1 MALAPHPPGPASR
14 GLHDVPRRLLLLG
27 AFATLAAAAG
37 AADGRGAVCASGHLT
52 LLGADLEAGRVLLA
66 PTAGEDLVELSI
78 ADGTAT
84 LSRRGWPGGLQ
95 GGSIAPG
102 PVVAGRPCGDDC
114 LSVVEWRNGEWRPLG
129 ESFLADPGSSLVETT
144 RDRSGTPWLVL
155 RGSRDGAGRA
165 GVLAYRAQGREW
177 VVAGRGFARAVGSP
191 FASPSPGDPRAVVVG
206 DLELVAGSGEV
217 RVLEDRPRAAD
228 LDGAQVHWLAERR
241 PLLLSGRGDLFEW
254 TPGTQAGWRPVRWR
268 PWGGT
273 GAGDGIG
280 SRHWVE
286 VLPDAGIAGSRAFL
300 WTDARQS
307 ERDIARIYLVE
318 WTAKRG
324 WRRVAELDDG
334 LRTREGDRLPFRH
347 VLRFGDGRWLL
358 LAGCVD
364 GPSGT
369 SLAYLLA
376 SDAGLGS
383 PHVVPI
389 REK

>member
-1 MALAPHPPGPASR
+1 
-14 GLHDVPRRLLLLG
+14 
-27 AFATLAAAAG
+27 
-37 AADGRGAVCASGHLT
+37 
-52 LLGADLEAGRVLLA
+52 
-66 PTAGEDLVELSI
+66 
-78 ADGTAT
+78 
-84 LSRRGWPGGLQ
+84 
-95 GGSIAPG
+95 
-102 PVVAGRPCGDDC
+102 
-114 LSVVEWRNGEWRPLG
+114 
-129 ESFLADPGSSLVETT
+129 
-144 RDRSGTPWLVL
+144 
-155 RGSRDGAGRA
+155 
-165 GVLAYRAQGREW
+165 
-177 VVAGRGFARAVGSP
+177 
-191 FASPSPGDPRAVVVG
+191 
-206 DLELVAGSGEV
+206 
-217 RVLEDRPRAAD
+217 
-228 LDGAQVHWLAERR
+228 
-241 PLLLSGRGDLFEW
+241 
-254 TPGTQAGWRPVRWR
+254 
-268 PWGGT
+268 
-273 GAGDGIG
+273 
-280 SRHWVE
+280 VE

-364 GPSGT
+364 GPSGA